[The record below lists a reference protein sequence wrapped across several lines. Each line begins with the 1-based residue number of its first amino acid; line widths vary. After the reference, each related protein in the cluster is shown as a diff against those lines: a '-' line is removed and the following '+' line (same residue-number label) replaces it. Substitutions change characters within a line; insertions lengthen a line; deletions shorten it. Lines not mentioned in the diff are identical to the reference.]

1 MVAPSV
7 AAAELGTWEP
17 DDEAQRALKHA
28 FLAFLDARPGDACT
42 RECVPGHMTAS
53 ALVLDA
59 AGKRTLLT
67 LHRRFHR
74 WVQLGG
80 HCEPDDANLRA
91 AALRE
96 ATEES
101 GIEGLTISAEPLH
114 LDVHP
119 VTCSLGVPT
128 RHLDVRYLVHAPTGA
143 RARISEE
150 SADLRWWPL
159 DALPEGADTL
169 AAMIARYRLQKN
181 SSARPKSARSG
192 SPPTAPKSSEP
203 RSNSAAD
210 TPGTPMISTNTA
222 IGAQGLIRAAACR
235 TPRGR

>member
-1 MVAPSV
+1 VVAPAA
-7 AAAELGTWEP
+7 AAAELSAWQPG
-17 DDEAQRALKHA
+17 DEGQLALKHA
-28 FLAFLDARPGDACT
+28 FLAFLDARPDDACT
-42 RECVPGHMTAS
+42 RECVPGHLTAS

-59 AGKRTLLT
+59 TGGRTLLS

-80 HCEPDDANLRA
+80 HCEPGDACLRA

-101 GIEGLTISAEPLH
+101 GIEGLTISDEPLH

-128 RHLDVRYLVHAPTGA
+128 RHLDVRYLVRAPAGA

-150 SADLRWWPL
+150 SVDLRWWPV
-159 DALPEGADTL
+159 DALPSDTDTL
-169 AAMIARYRLQKN
+169 AAMIARTH
-181 SSARPKSARSG
+181 S
-192 SPPTAPKSSEP
+192 
-203 RSNSAAD
+203 
-210 TPGTPMISTNTA
+210 
-222 IGAQGLIRAAACR
+222 
-235 TPRGR
+235 